1 MPHRQKHRG
10 QQSEDPKL
18 FSLDWLPV
26 LNEAVTDMS
35 YLMSRGYSHRS
46 SLKIVGDR
54 YKLHRRQ
61 RHALYRA
68 SCSDQSRTQRA
79 GKLMDV
85 SELKNKQ
92 VIIDGY
98 NLLISVESALSGGI
112 IIDCRDDT
120 FRDLASVHSTYRT
133 VAETRPAINL
143 IGEQLESLCIAGAY
157 WLLDAPIS
165 NSGRLKH
172 LMEGI
177 AEEKGFHWQ
186 IELDNS
192 PDKRIKEEKESVAI
206 TSDGQILDHV
216 DTWTNL
222 HRHIIEG
229 LSESQIIQLKGIGQ

>member
-10 QQSEDPKL
+10 QQSDDPKL
-18 FSLDWLPV
+18 FSLDWIPV

-46 SLKIVGDR
+46 SLKLVGDR
-54 YKLHRRQ
+54 YRLHRRQ

-68 SCSDQSRTQRA
+68 SCSDASRSQRA
-79 GKLMDV
+79 DKLLSV
-85 SELKNKQ
+85 SELKDKP

-133 VAETRPAINL
+133 VAETRPAIRL
-143 IGEQLESLCIAGAY
+143 IGQQLQNLCIASAF

-165 NSGRLKH
+165 NSGRLKL
-172 LMEGI
+172 LMEEI
-177 AEEKGFHWQ
+177 AVKEGFQWQ

-192 PDKRIKEEKESVAI
+192 PDKRIKKEKDSVAI
-206 TSDGQILDHV
+206 TSDGQILDNV
-216 DTWTNL
+216 CAWTNL

-229 LSESQIIQLKGIGQ
+229 LSESQIIQLKGLGQ